1 MKTKGAAKEINSRPI
16 EDVINESQYT
26 GLDKELREPE
36 SAYDA
41 ISPV

>member
-1 MKTKGAAKEINSRPI
+1 MTDKDAAKEKNSGQI
-16 EDVINESQYT
+16 EDVTNESQYT